1 VEEILVYDPAA
12 PVADAPSQGGA
23 RASSQ
28 RAVRFDDLRERVV
41 GFIDNA
47 KPNFQYLV
55 DDLSELLVS
64 RYGVAKVVKHRKRGQ
79 VPVAHDVLQDMA
91 ERCDV
96 VITGS
101 GD

>member
-1 VEEILVYDPAA
+1 MAEILVYDPAA
-12 PVADAPSQGGA
+12 PVSEAASQRGA
-23 RASSQ
+23 R
-28 RAVRFDDLRERVV
+28 FDNLEGRVV

-55 DDLSELLVS
+55 DDLAELLVS
-64 RYGVAKVVKHRKRGQ
+64 RYGVASVVKHRKRGQ
-79 VPVAHDVLQDMA
+79 VPVAQDVLNDIA